1 MSRVSRLF
9 CVVVVAFGCLSCSTT
24 QDIVVNP
31 SSVGHPFHSAYLVA
45 HGDKSSD
52 VDAAIQRDLFRRGIT
67 VASGAEGKQPD
78 TSEVIV
84 KYNDEW
90 SWDMSMYLKAL
101 DIQIYDAKSGSLLA
115 SAGWK
120 NSAMH
125 GFYGLDSVVRDL
137 VGGVLRKLGVKSPAA

>member
-1 MSRVSRLF
+1 MSTLLRLAP
-9 CVVVVAFGCLSCSTT
+9 VAMIVLAALGCSTS
-24 QDIVVNP
+24 QDVVVNP

-52 VDAAIQRDLFRRGIT
+52 VDAAIQRELFRRGVT
-67 VASGAEGKQPD
+67 VAAGPEGKQPE

-84 KYNDEW
+84 KYNDDW
-90 SWDMSMYLKAL
+90 GWDMAMYLKTL
-101 DIQIYDAKSGSLLA
+101 DLQIYDAKSGSLLA

-125 GFYGLDSVVRDL
+125 GFHGLTTVVSDL
-137 VGGVLRKLGVKSPAA
+137 ITGVLNKLGMR